1 MRIIHLADVHYG
13 INRHSK
19 IDARESLPEITLL
32 CENYL
37 SQVVKYAVSNNADFF
52 VICGDVFHSSNPTT
66 TMMKRFAKVLKP
78 LIDNRIQ
85 IVMIAGNHD
94 LPRHE
99 VRSSPVDLFST
110 IAEIFTE
117 GAKTFINT
125 ASDKPEYVELQSK
138 RGEKARFYLLPY
150 VHPMKAVKVFEKSE
164 AKASMDSE
172 LVRKIW
178 EEVITEQINRFI
190 TRGAKLGKADASILC
205 GHLATNN
212 AVMGKLD
219 LLVYPFEEALPIS
232 ALQKDSFD
240 YIALGHAHRHQVVS
254 NYPPAVYS
262 GAIHHVSFNE
272 EGEEKGFIDLTIE
285 NGETA
290 WKFVKLDVREYT
302 TIRVD
307 TVGSKDP
314 TAKIIE
320 EIEKVR
326 AQNERKITGAVIRLI
341 VKVEAEYLKYVNYNK
356 IYEALKDASFCLK
369 PDFEIV
375 EGGIKEGIKD
385 LAIPQELGPMQALRE
400 YLDFKNLDKEEVK
413 AILALGEEIIREVE
427 ERM

>member
-1 MRIIHLADVHYG
+1 MRIIHLADIHYG

-19 IDARESLPEITLL
+19 MNARESLPEITLL
-32 CENYL
+32 CEDYL
-37 SQVVKYAVSNNADFF
+37 SQVVNYAVANDADFF
-52 VICGDVFHSSNPTT
+52 VVCGDVFHSSNPTT
-66 TMMKRFAKVLKP
+66 TMMKRFAKMLKP
-78 LIDNRIQ
+78 LIDHKIQ

-99 VRSSPVDLFST
+99 ARSSPVDLFST

-117 GAKTFINT
+117 GAKTFIHT
-125 ASDKPEYVELQSK
+125 ASDKPEYVELESK

-150 VHPMKAVKVFEKSE
+150 IHPMKALKVFERGE
-164 AKASMDSE
+164 GKASMDSE
-172 LVRKIW
+172 SVRKIW
-178 EEVITEQINRFI
+178 EEVMTEQVNRFI

-205 GHLATNN
+205 GHLATDN
-212 AVMGKLD
+212 AVMGELD
-219 LLVYPFEEALPIS
+219 LLVSAFEEALPIS
-232 ALQKDSFD
+232 VLQKDFFD
-240 YIALGHAHRHQVVS
+240 YVALGHAHRHQVVS

-285 NGETA
+285 NGEAA

-302 TIRVD
+302 TIQVN

-326 AQNERKITGAVIRLI
+326 AQNEKRIKGAVVRLI
-341 VKVEAEYLKYVNYNK
+341 VTIEAEYLKYVNYNK
-356 IYEALKDASFCLK
+356 IYGALKDASFCLK
-369 PDFEIV
+369 PDFKVVGET
-375 EGGIKEGIKD
+375 KED
-385 LAIPQELGPMQALRE
+385 LTIPQELGPLQALRE
-400 YLDFKNLDKEEVK
+400 YLESKSLDKEEVN
-413 AILALGEEIIREVE
+413 A
-427 ERM
+427 

>member
-1 MRIIHLADVHYG
+1 MRIIHLADIHYG

-19 IDARESLPEITLL
+19 MNARESLPEITLL
-32 CENYL
+32 CEDYL
-37 SQVVKYAVSNNADFF
+37 SQVVNYAVANDADFF
-52 VICGDVFHSSNPTT
+52 VVCGDVFHSSNPTT
-66 TMMKRFAKVLKP
+66 TMMKRFAKMLKP
-78 LIDNRIQ
+78 LIDHKIQ

-99 VRSSPVDLFST
+99 ARSSPVDLFST

-117 GAKTFINT
+117 GAKTFIHT
-125 ASDKPEYVELQSK
+125 ASDKPEYVELESK

-150 VHPMKAVKVFEKSE
+150 IHPMKALKVFERGE
-164 AKASMDSE
+164 GKASMDSE
-172 LVRKIW
+172 SVRKIW
-178 EEVITEQINRFI
+178 EEVMTEQVNRFI

-205 GHLATNN
+205 GHLATDN
-212 AVMGKLD
+212 AVMGELD
-219 LLVYPFEEALPIS
+219 LLVSAFEEALPIS
-232 ALQKDSFD
+232 VLQKDFFD
-240 YIALGHAHRHQVVS
+240 YVALGHAHRHQVVS

-285 NGETA
+285 NGEAA

-302 TIRVD
+302 TIQVN

-326 AQNERKITGAVIRLI
+326 AQNEKRIKGAVVRLI
-341 VKVEAEYLKYVNYNK
+341 VTIEAEYLKYVNYNK
-356 IYEALKDASFCLK
+356 IYGALKDASFCLK
-369 PDFEIV
+369 PDFKVVGEM
-375 EGGIKEGIKD
+375 KED

-400 YLDFKNLDKEEVK
+400 YLESKNLDKEEVN

-427 ERM
+427 ERG